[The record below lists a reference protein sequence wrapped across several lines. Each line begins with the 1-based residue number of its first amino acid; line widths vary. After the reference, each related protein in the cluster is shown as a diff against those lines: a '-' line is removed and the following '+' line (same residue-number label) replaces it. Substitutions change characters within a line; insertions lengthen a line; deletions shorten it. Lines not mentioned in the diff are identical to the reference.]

1 MHGLAKN
8 LKLDEQMSVRVNM
21 VILNETDDTVVLKLL
36 SSSVTIIIIF
46 DP

>member
-8 LKLDEQMSVRVNM
+8 LKLDEQMSVHVNM
-21 VILNETDDTVVLKLL
+21 VILNETDDTVILKLL